1 MYRINNT
8 FVQIYIFMSVPKNS
22 KSRIRGSEI
31 LVAATTKKLF
41 KDYCKSQKV
50 ELQFAA
56 NEILLFIIKNKISL
70 SDLDSMM
77 DKNITKE
84 ILRYHNYTVG
94 FLKEYEYKQMELM
107 KKLIRIIEGEGAG
120 DSKILKVFMQEILVN
135 TQEIL
140 SSSSNKEGFKQ
151 MLERNETNIK
161 EALNDNEN

>member
-1 MYRINNT
+1 
-8 FVQIYIFMSVPKNS
+8 
-22 KSRIRGSEI
+22 
-31 LVAATTKKLF
+31 
-41 KDYCKSQKV
+41 
-50 ELQFAA
+50 
-56 NEILLFIIKNKISL
+56 
-70 SDLDSMM
+70 
-77 DKNITKE
+77 
-84 ILRYHNYTVG
+84 
-94 FLKEYEYKQMELM
+94 MELM